1 MGWWSPRRLHEWLQ
15 GRALPIGRKA
25 EQPRTDETHA
35 QLVASEPS
43 LDIAVDHLPQG
54 FAIFDRDQ
62 RLVFCNKRYGEMYR
76 LPPQLTKRGTPLRNI
91 VEYRVSCGIFSGDD
105 PQAHIDEVLDITA
118 SGIAS
123 THEYPLPDGRIVLVS
138 HRPLPGGG
146 WLSTHEDMT
155 ARKRAELESQQ
166 RIQAQN
172 LHLDAA
178 IANMS
183 QGLAMFDRDQRLIVC
198 NNLYAEVYG
207 LPPELIQPGTSL
219 SEILRHR
226 MSRGIYFGKDPKA
239 DFERIMAAVAA
250 NRPASNE
257 FTLPNG
263 NILRV
268 THCPMTEG
276 GWVATFEDITVRK
289 QAERELDQTKKFVDT
304 VIDHVPVAILV
315 REPKTFRYVLI
326 NRAAEQFVGSSRDN
340 VLGKTAYDI
349 FPKERAD
356 LISEHDAA
364 ALKDP
369 NIPLLISDHSIQIP
383 GREDRLVT
391 TKKLTVHDE
400 NGEPL
405 CLIAVIEDVTDKR
418 QAEERIAFLAHHDAL
433 TGLPN
438 RAQFSKRLE
447 DALDWV
453 GRGAQLAILFLDL
466 DHFKTVNDTLGHFV
480 GDELLKA
487 VAERLRCCIRDVDL
501 IGRLGGDEFAI
512 VQTAIA
518 QPADASALAM
528 RIQET
533 LKTPYDLGAF
543 QAVVDVSIG
552 IALAPSDATDAT
564 ELMKRADMALYQ
576 AKSEGRGRHRFFEP
590 AMDAAMKARRKLDTE
605 LRSALVN
612 DEFELLYQPVVTLAG
627 NTIVGVEGLLRW
639 HHPVSGMIA
648 PAEFIPI
655 AEESGLIIP
664 IGEWV
669 IRQAC
674 ADAARWP
681 HHISIALNLSP
692 VQFRSPNLIPTI
704 INALAMTGLPASRL
718 ELEITEDVL
727 LQHNSE
733 NLAMLNRLRDLGV
746 RIVMDDFGTGY
757 SSLNYLRRFP
767 FDKLKIDRSFVN
779 DLTRHNAEARAI
791 VQAVV
796 SLATALKVSTIA
808 EGVETK
814 EQLKF
819 LRAAGC
825 TEYQG
830 HLFSAPKPA
839 SEIARLFETRAN
851 RASSAA

>member
-1 MGWWSPRRLHEWLQ
+1 
-15 GRALPIGRKA
+15 
-25 EQPRTDETHA
+25 
-35 QLVASEPS
+35 
-43 LDIAVDHLPQG
+43 
-54 FAIFDRDQ
+54 
-62 RLVFCNKRYGEMYR
+62 
-76 LPPQLTKRGTPLRNI
+76 
-91 VEYRVSCGIFSGDD
+91 
-105 PQAHIDEVLDITA
+105 
-118 SGIAS
+118 
-123 THEYPLPDGRIVLVS
+123 
-138 HRPLPGGG
+138 
-146 WLSTHEDMT
+146 
-155 ARKRAELESQQ
+155 
-166 RIQAQN
+166 
-172 LHLDAA
+172 
-178 IANMS
+178 
-183 QGLAMFDRDQRLIVC
+183 
-198 NNLYAEVYG
+198 
-207 LPPELIQPGTSL
+207 
-219 SEILRHR
+219 
-226 MSRGIYFGKDPKA
+226 
-239 DFERIMAAVAA
+239 
-250 NRPASNE
+250 
-257 FTLPNG
+257 
-263 NILRV
+263 
-268 THCPMTEG
+268 
-276 GWVATFEDITVRK
+276 
-289 QAERELDQTKKFVDT
+289 
-304 VIDHVPVAILV
+304 
-315 REPKTFRYVLI
+315 
-326 NRAAEQFVGSSRDN
+326 
-340 VLGKTAYDI
+340 
-349 FPKERAD
+349 
-356 LISEHDAA
+356 
-364 ALKDP
+364 
-369 NIPLLISDHSIQIP
+369 
-383 GREDRLVT
+383 
-391 TKKLTVHDE
+391 
-400 NGEPL
+400 
-405 CLIAVIEDVTDKR
+405 
-418 QAEERIAFLAHHDAL
+418 
-433 TGLPN
+433 
-438 RAQFSKRLE
+438 
-447 DALDWV
+447 
-453 GRGAQLAILFLDL
+453 
-466 DHFKTVNDTLGHFV
+466 
-480 GDELLKA
+480 
-487 VAERLRCCIRDVDL
+487 
-501 IGRLGGDEFAI
+501 
-512 VQTAIA
+512 
-518 QPADASALAM
+518 
-528 RIQET
+528 
-533 LKTPYDLGAF
+533 
-543 QAVVDVSIG
+543 
-552 IALAPSDATDAT
+552 
-564 ELMKRADMALYQ
+564 MALYQ